1 MTTMISDDTGIP
13 PRFAQPAGFTQ
24 NVWGAYRGAQFDFTD
39 RDVASSFRQPANGS

>member
-1 MTTMISDDTGIP
+1 MISDDTGIP